1 MILSNFSTEV
11 SMFPVADGNVL
22 YLKKY
27 CYQHLPWRTDDYS
40 LRPRWLSHDVQPW
53 LLRWNF
59 APVLVWNFC
68 GDCLTTYTTMTFA
81 AILCTSA
88 GVKLLRWLSDDIRLW
103 LLLRYFA
110 PVLVWNFCGDCL
122 TTYDHDFCCETLH
135 QCWCE
140 TFAVI
145 VWRHTTITFAVKLCT
160 SSGVKLLRW
169 LSDDIYDYDFCC
181 DTLHQCWCETF
192 AVIVWR
198 HTTMTFAAILCT
210 SSGVKLLRWLSDDI
224 RLWLLL
230 WNFAPVLVWN
240 FCGDCLMTYDYDFR
254 CETLHQF
261 WCETFAVIVWRHTTM
276 TFAVK
281 LCTSSGVKLLRWL
294 SDDIRPRLLLW
305 NFAPVLM
312 WNFCGDCLTTYDHDF
327 CCETLHQC
335 WCETFAVIVWRH
347 TTMTFAAILCTSAG
361 VKLLRWLSDDIRLW
375 LLLWNFAP
383 VLVWNFC
390 GDCLTTYKH
399 DFCCETLHQFWC
411 ETFAVIVWRHTTMT
425 FAVKLCTSSGVK
437 LLRWLSDDIQT
448 WLLLGGLREGMV
460 SVPFDGNSKFNAFTL
475 QFVFRLSSELL

>member
-11 SMFPVADGNVL
+11 SMFPVANGNVL

-68 GDCLTTYTTMTFA
+68 GDCLTKYKHDFCCETLHQFWCETFA
-81 AILCTSA
+81 VI
-88 GVKLLRWLSDDIRLW
+88 VWPHIRLW

-122 TTYDHDFCCETLH
+122 TTYDYDFCCDTLH
-135 QCWCE
+135 QFWCE

-145 VWRHTTITFAVKLCT
+145 VWRHTIMTFAVKLCT
-160 SSGVKLLRW
+160 SAGVKLLRW
-169 LSDDIYDYDFCC
+169 LSDD
-181 DTLHQCWCETF
+181 T
-192 AVIVWR
+192 R
-198 HTTMTFAAILCT
+198 P
-210 SSGVKLLRWLSDDI
+210 
-224 RLWLLL
+224 WLLL

-240 FCGDCLMTYDYDFR
+240 FCGDCLTTYDYDFC

-281 LCTSSGVKLLRWL
+281 LCTSAGVKLLRWLSDDTRPWLLLWNFAPVLVWNFCGDCLTTYDYDFCCETLHQFWCETFAVIVWWHTNMNFAVKLYTSSGVKLLRWL
-294 SDDIRPRLLLW
+294 SDDIRPWLLLRY
-305 NFAPVLM
+305 FAPVLV
-312 WNFCGDCLTTYDHDF
+312 WNFCGDCLTTYDYDF
-327 CCETLHQC
+327 CCETLHQF
-335 WCETFAVIVWRH
+335 WCETFAVIVWWH
-347 TTMTFAAILCTSAG
+347 TNMTFAVKLYTSSG

-399 DFCCETLHQFWC
+399 DFCWVDLEREWFQFHLMETANL
-411 ETFAVIVWRHTTMT
+411 M
-425 FAVKLCTSSGVK
+425 
-437 LLRWLSDDIQT
+437 LSH
-448 WLLLGGLREGMV
+448 
-460 SVPFDGNSKFNAFTL
+460 L

>member
-11 SMFPVADGNVL
+11 SVFPVADGNVL

-53 LLRWNF
+53 LLRRNF

-68 GDCLTTYTTMTFA
+68 GDCLTKYKHDFCCETLHQCWCETFAVIVGRHTTMTFA
-81 AILCTSA
+81 VKLCTSS
-88 GVKLLRWLSDDIRLW
+88 GVELLRWLSDDIRLW
-103 LLLRYFA
+103 LLLWNFA

-145 VWRHTTITFAVKLCT
+145 VWRHTTMTFAVKLCT
-160 SSGVKLLRW
+160 SAGVKLLRW
-169 LSDDIYDYDFCC
+169 LSDDI
-181 DTLHQCWCETF
+181 WP
-192 AVIVWR
+192 
-198 HTTMTFAAILCT
+198 
-210 SSGVKLLRWLSDDI
+210 
-224 RLWLLL
+224 WLLL

-240 FCGDCLMTYDYDFR
+240 FCGDCLTTYDYDFC

-294 SDDIRPRLLLW
+294 SDDIR
-305 NFAPVLM
+305 
-312 WNFCGDCLTTYDHDF
+312 
-327 CCETLHQC
+327 
-335 WCETFAVIVWRH
+335 
-347 TTMTFAAILCTSAG
+347 
-361 VKLLRWLSDDIRLW
+361 LW

-390 GDCLTTYKH
+390 GDCLTTYDH

-437 LLRWLSDDIQT
+437 LLRWLSDDIRL
-448 WLLLGGLREGMV
+448 WLLLWNFAPVLVWNFCGDCLTTYDYDFCCETLHQFWCETFAVIVWRHTTMTFAVKLCTSAGVKLLRWLSDDIRLWLLLWNFAPVLVWNFCGDCLTTYDYDFCCE
-460 SVPFDGNSKFNAFTL
+460 TL
-475 QFVFRLSSELL
+475 HQCWCETFAVIVWRHTNMTFAGWT

>member
-11 SMFPVADGNVL
+11 SIFPVADGNVL

-68 GDCLTTYTTMTFA
+68 GDCLTKY
-81 AILCTSA
+81 
-88 GVKLLRWLSDDIRLW
+88 K
-103 LLLRYFA
+103 
-110 PVLVWNFCGDCL
+110 
-122 TTYDHDFCCETLH
+122 HDFC
-135 QCWCE
+135 
-140 TFAVI
+140 
-145 VWRHTTITFAVKLCT
+145 
-160 SSGVKLLRW
+160 
-169 LSDDIYDYDFCC
+169 
-181 DTLHQCWCETF
+181 
-192 AVIVWR
+192 
-198 HTTMTFAAILCT
+198 
-210 SSGVKLLRWLSDDI
+210 
-224 RLWLLL
+224 
-230 WNFAPVLVWN
+230 
-240 FCGDCLMTYDYDFR
+240 

-281 LCTSSGVKLLRWL
+281 LCTSSAGCETFAVIVWRHTTMT
-294 SDDIRPRLLLW
+294 SLW
-305 NFAPVLM
+305 NFAPVLV
-312 WNFCGDCLTTYDHDF
+312 WNFCGDCLTTY
-327 CCETLHQC
+327 
-335 WCETFAVIVWRH
+335 

-399 DFCCETLHQFWC
+399 DFCWVDLEREWFQFHLMETANLMLSLC
-411 ETFAVIVWRHTTMT
+411 SSYFA
-425 FAVKLCTSSGVK
+425 
-437 LLRWLSDDIQT
+437 
-448 WLLLGGLREGMV
+448 
-460 SVPFDGNSKFNAFTL
+460 
-475 QFVFRLSSELL
+475 